1 MALSFPK
8 TVVASTLI
16 GLSSMLCARAEP
28 IERGPAE
35 ALDVALSPE
44 CRVPAGRLYTLAPL
58 KAVRTIEAEKRPLKV
73 LSLGSAGATTGFG
86 SGSTRATYSV
96 QLEGELRKVL
106 PAISIV
112 VEQRELAGEITAQAV
127 ERISAMVAETEP
139 DLVVWQ
145 VGISDAL
152 AKADLDAFTGALNE
166 VLEWLS
172 SHEIDVVLIEP
183 PYSAALADDEHYK
196 GLLAAIQKSAR
207 ENRVPL
213 VLRFEAMEF
222 LGQQARS
229 GVPTNPFRLSH
240 MGARC
245 IAEHVARTVAVS
257 VLQPDAANDAK
268 P

>member
-1 MALSFPK
+1 MALSFTK

-16 GLSSMLCARAEP
+16 GLSSMLGPLAQEA
-28 IERGPAE
+28 ERGPAE

-58 KAVRTIEAEKRPLKV
+58 KSVRAIQAEKRPLKV

-96 QLEGELRKVL
+96 QLEGELQKVL
-106 PAISIV
+106 PAISID
-112 VEQRELAGEITAQAV
+112 VEQRELPGEITAQAV
-127 ERISAMVAETEP
+127 ERISGIVAETEP

-152 AKADLDAFTGALNE
+152 AKADLVAFTGALNE

-183 PYSAALADDEHYK
+183 PYSATLAEDEHYK
-196 GLLAAIQKSAR
+196 GLLTAIQKSAR
-207 ENRVPL
+207 DNRVPL

-222 LGQQARS
+222 LGQNTRTGA
-229 GVPTNPFRLSH
+229 PTSPFRLSH
-240 MGARC
+240 LGAWC

-257 VLQPDAANDAK
+257 VLQPDNSSDARR
-268 P
+268 